1 MTPAAIVQVFQAQ
14 LQALLVEFETTTG
27 HRALPTA
34 SLPPVMRA
42 VLEAAGAPSDGW
54 KIEVGWQFVPI
65 TQPEKIPTPSE

>member
-1 MTPAAIVQVFQAQ
+1 MTQQEIVQVFQQ
-14 LQALLVEFETTTG
+14 KITTMLQEFETATG
-27 HRALPTA
+27 HRAIQTA

-65 TQPEKIPTPSE
+65 TQPEKTPTPSE